1 MLNSLFGWLFDPSGL
16 TPHGFCLLWEPGLI
30 WTYASADFVIGVAY
44 FMIPFVLVAF
54 VRQRR
59 DLAFRPLFWLFAT
72 FILLCGVTHWL
83 DLVTL
88 WVPAYGVEGLAKVA
102 TAIASVATAFTLW
115 RLLPQALALPSP
127 AQLREANEALRKS
140 EDFLARVGRVAGI
153 GGYEA
158 DPSTGTVYWSEE
170 LCRLH
175 GVGPGHRP
183 TLREALDFYTPE
195 SRPVISAAIDR
206 ALATG
211 EGWDLELQIIN
222 AEGRRIWI
230 RNVGSIEFANGKA
243 TKIVGSLKD
252 LDARVTQRIALE
264 EATKRVTLATDAG
277 RIGIWDWDVATDQ
290 IIWDPWMYRLYGL
303 EPRDEMASY
312 ELWMRHIHSDDRA
325 GAETALQEGADGT
338 EPFDTEF
345 RIVWS
350 DGSVHYIRAVAKVTR
365 DETGRALRMV
375 GTNWDI
381 TEAKQLNADLA
392 RAVELQAEAA
402 EREMALFRNSPDG
415 LVVVRVEEEAFV
427 FEACSPAY
435 EVLTGLKSVE
445 VIGRTPEE
453 GLPPEIGEN
462 VLSRYR
468 RCLKERKTIPWRETY
483 TFPIGTREFEGTI
496 APVPHPATGKIVRLV
511 GAMRDVTDYNAME
524 RALRQAQKM
533 EAIGRLSAGVA
544 HDFNN
549 ILQTIVGGLELMLDE
564 VKETPAH
571 EFAQYAIK
579 AAVRGAALTH
589 HLLSYARK
597 QILRP
602 QTVDVTALLAET
614 EVLLA
619 RTLGPQIAVSVRAYE
634 MASIMADPG
643 QLQTSLLNLAI
654 NASHAMPN
662 GGSLIFDAREES
674 EAGKVWVVISVT
686 DTGVGMDEVTL
697 AHAVEPFFTTKGLG
711 GSGLGLSMVQ
721 GFAEQSGGSFLITSA
736 PGQGTTVELR
746 MPSAAACRHPEKPQ
760 LEQASS
766 GLIRI
771 LLVDDSA
778 DVLATTSAFL
788 ENSGF
793 TVMGVDSGDKALA
806 VLSRGER
813 FDAAIS
819 DYAMP
824 GLNGADLIAEA
835 QLVQPGLQALLITG
849 YAGVT
854 YADTLPDGTP
864 LLYKPFQRGDLLEAI
879 RLLTRP
885 LGSGPA
891 VRLGEAGMAPGYAFM
906 PGST

>member
-1 MLNSLFGWLFDPSGL
+1 MLHMLFDWLLDPSGV

-30 WTYASADFVIGVAY
+30 WTYASADLVIGFAY
-44 FMIPFVLVAF
+44 FTIPIVLVAF
-54 VRQRR
+54 IRRRR

-72 FILLCGVTHWL
+72 FILLCGITHWL

-88 WVPAYGVEGLAKVA
+88 WVPAYGVEAVAKAA

-115 RLLPQALALPSP
+115 RLLPVAIALPSP
-127 AQLREANEALRKS
+127 AQLREANESLRKTQ
-140 EDFLARVGRVAGI
+140 DFLARVGRVAGI

-158 DPSTGTVYWSEE
+158 DPSTGTVYWSDEIR
-170 LCRLH
+170 RLR
-175 GVGPGHRP
+175 GVAADYKP
-183 TLREALDFYTPE
+183 TLEEALDFYTPE
-195 SRPVISAAIDR
+195 SRPVIGAAIDR
-206 ALATG
+206 ALAHG

-222 AEGRRIWI
+222 ADGRRTWV
-230 RNVGSIEFANGKA
+230 RNVGSVEFIDGKA
-243 TKIVGSLKD
+243 TKIVGSFQD
-252 LDARVTQRIALE
+252 LDARVTQRIAFE

-303 EPRDEMASY
+303 EPRDELATY
-312 ELWMRHIHSDDRA
+312 ELWMRYLHPDDR
-325 GAETALQEGADGT
+325 GAAEMALREAVDGT
-338 EPFDTEF
+338 KPFDTEF

-350 DGSVHYIRAVAKVTR
+350 DGSLHYLRVVATVTR

-381 TEAKQLNADLA
+381 TEAKQLTAELA
-392 RAVELQAEAA
+392 RAGERQAESA
-402 EREMALFRNSPDG
+402 EREMAMFRNSPDS
-415 LVVVRVEEEAFV
+415 LVVIRVNEEEFVYEAF
-427 FEACSPAY
+427 SPAY
-435 EVLTGLKSVE
+435 EVLTGMDVAD
-445 VIGRTPEE
+445 VIGRTPEAC
-453 GLPPEIGEN
+453 LPPEMVEN

-468 RCLKERKTIPWRETY
+468 RCLEERKTVSWRETY
-483 TFPIGTREFEGTI
+483 TFPVGTRDFEGSIT
-496 APVPHPATGKIVRLV
+496 PVAHPTTGRIVRLI
-511 GAMRDVTDYNAME
+511 GAMRDVTEYNSME

-614 EVLLA
+614 EILLT
-619 RTLGPQIAVSVRAYE
+619 RTLGPHIAVSVRADE
-634 MASIMADPG
+634 MASILADPG
-643 QLQTSLLNLAI
+643 QLQTALLNLAI

-662 GGSLIFDAREES
+662 GGSLIFDARTES
-674 EAGKVWVVISVT
+674 DAEQMWVVIAVT
-686 DTGVGMDEVTL
+686 DTGLGMDEVTL
-697 AHAVEPFFTTKGLG
+697 AHAVEPFFTTKGPG

-721 GFAEQSGGSFLITSA
+721 GFVEQSGGRFRITST

-746 MPSAAACRHPEKPQ
+746 MLSATAGRHPERPQ
-760 LEQASS
+760 LVEAPA

-771 LLVDDSA
+771 LLVDDSM
-778 DVLATTSAFL
+778 DVLVTTSAFL
-788 ENSGF
+788 EKSGFAVTRANSG
-793 TVMGVDSGDKALA
+793 DEALA
-806 VLSRGER
+806 HFSNGQR
-813 FDAAIS
+813 FDALVT

-835 QLVQPGLQALLITG
+835 QFVQPGLKALLITG

-854 YADTLPDGTP
+854 YADTLPEGTP
-864 LLYKPFQRGDLLEAI
+864 LLYKPFQRADLLATLA
-879 RLLTRP
+879 LLIQP
-885 LGSGPA
+885 VGSGPA
-891 VRLGEAGMAPGYAFM
+891 VPLIE
-906 PGST
+906 T